1 MVVSDT
7 LEQRRGNSIVIL
19 LVMYS
24 TVFWFG
30 ALFTLIENMFDQ

>member
-1 MVVSDT
+1 
-7 LEQRRGNSIVIL
+7 L